1 MFVLCE
7 SMGGEFQENMETT
20 ESRFFGLSEIP
31 KLAEEKNNMDQIRMC
46 FAAAADPQW
55 NVLFD

>member
-1 MFVLCE
+1 
-7 SMGGEFQENMETT
+7 MGGEFQENMETT